1 MRFVVSGIL
10 MLVSS
15 GYLSKSAE
23 PNVSQEAV
31 APASGPSPDRGYCM
45 MGRVLVEGTGEPVRD
60 ATVKVAV
67 GGTSGDFAFCD
78 YEFRS
83 ATSDGDG
90 NFVVDIPRG
99 TARAWFLQPPPG
111 YWTSSSIAPATFTVS
126 PTRRVQRQ
134 DYTVRRGRVW
144 TFRLGR
150 GGDKSP
156 VHVGTVGHNLVPGE
170 APSFFDI
177 KVDEAGFAKA
187 TLPEE
192 AGRVTMLMQ
201 AGDLPG
207 SEELV
212 PLEWETGFRPDAIK
226 SVDKP
231 AEGGPLARFRLT
243 DVAGRSATVSGSVE
257 PLVADGRL
265 VLRIA
270 FPEPDANAFGALSG
284 TVVDERGLPIAGA
297 AVALII
303 REGKVTAF
311 DEHRAYTDSQGRF
324 LFRRVARRG
333 TQGEL
338 RFGVVAKKPGSGGGT
353 SLPNFVQLA
362 ADDTARV
369 IEPIRL
375 TPGVAI
381 SGTVVDHEGQAV
393 ECAWVEIQNFLDGQ
407 LVTTDSRG
415 RFTLRDVTTR
425 GIVPIVVQASGL
437 SQQQR
442 YVADGGSDPMM
453 IRLPRPQVA
462 GTKPGVIP
470 TPSTPA
476 GPAKQGQP
484 APPWQIAGWTD
495 GKNRSLA
502 DYRGKVVFL
511 DFWGIWCGPCVRELP
526 ALESLKQKYESKG
539 VVFLGIHSPGD
550 GVAQVRKFLALKGVT
565 FPSGIDEGAL
575 NTYGTTVQRYGV
587 TGFPTSILIDRDGV
601 IALSSGD
608 RSFRKQLGAI
618 LEEHRLKW
626 ETMPLEQFGPMVEI
640 LLDRE
645 IEKLVGH
652 R

>member
-10 MLVSS
+10 MLVSC
-15 GYLSKSAE
+15 GYPSKSAE
-23 PNVSQEAV
+23 PNASQEAA
-31 APASGPSPDRGYCM
+31 APAHGPSPDRGYCM
-45 MGRVLVEGTGEPVRD
+45 MGRVLVEGKGEPVRD

-67 GGTSGDFAFCD
+67 GGNSGDFVD
-78 YEFRS
+78 SEYEFRT
-83 ATSDGDG
+83 AKSDGDG
-90 NFVVDIPRG
+90 NFVVDLPRG
-99 TARAWFLQPPPG
+99 TAHAWFLQPPPG
-111 YWTSSSIAPATFTVS
+111 YWTSSSIAPATFSVS
-126 PTRRVQRQ
+126 PTRRVHRQ

-144 TFRLGR
+144 TFRLTRGR
-150 GGDKSP
+150 DQAP
-156 VHVGTVGHNLVPGE
+156 VHVGTVIHNLVPGE

-212 PLEWETGFRPDAIK
+212 PLEWETGFCPDAIK

-243 DVAGRSATVSGSVE
+243 DAAGRLATVSGPVE

-270 FPEPDANAFGALSG
+270 FPEIDAKAFGTLSG
-284 TVVDERGLPIAGA
+284 SIVDEGGRPIAGA
-297 AVALII
+297 AVALVI
-303 REGKVTAF
+303 RDGQTTAL
-311 DEHRAYTDSQGRF
+311 DMHRAHTDSQGRYF
-324 LFRRVARRG
+324 FRRVARRG

-338 RFGVVAKKPGSGGGT
+338 RFGVAAKKPGYGGGR
-353 SLPNFVQLA
+353 SHPAFVRLA
-362 ADDTARV
+362 ADDTPRV

-381 SGTVVDHEGQAV
+381 SGTVVDHDGQAV
-393 ECAWVEIQNFLDGQ
+393 EGAWVEILNFRDDQ
-407 LVTTDSRG
+407 LVKTDSRG
-415 RFTLRDVTTR
+415 RFTLRNVTR
-425 GIVPIVVQASGL
+425 GIVPVVVQASGL

-453 IRLPRPQVA
+453 IRLARPQVA
-462 GTKPGVIP
+462 GTKPGVIS

-484 APPWQIAGWTD
+484 APPWQIASWTD

-539 VVFLGIHSPGD
+539 VVFLGIHSPGE
-550 GVAQVRKFLALKGVT
+550 GVAQVRKFLGLKGVT
-565 FPSGIDEGAL
+565 FPSGVDEGEL

-601 IALSSGD
+601 IAFSSD
-608 RSFRKQLGAI
+608 NPSFKKQLGAI
-618 LEEHRLKW
+618 LEEHGLKW
-626 ETMPLEQFGPMVEI
+626 ETIPLEQFGRMVEI

-652 R
+652 K